1 LLSWYYFYLPFGDNK
16 LKNKNIYLFFKK
28 ETLKMLLLGFSSGL
42 PILLIFSTLSV
53 WLFKAG
59 IDRSTITLFSWVGF
73 TYAFK
78 YLWSPIVDNF
88 KIPFFDKMGHRRG
101 WLLFTQLMI
110 IASLILTSLTDP
122 AKSLLFIT
130 ISITLLAIFS
140 STQDILIDAF
150 RIESS
155 PIYLQGPLSSMYIA
169 GYRLAMLIGG
179 AGSLWLASY
188 LGSEIYNK
196 NVWKT
201 VYLIMALF
209 MVVGVITTLLSKEP
223 KINNKKNLKINEHAK
238 FLFVFILSL
247 AGFIFLYNF
256 INNPFGENEIIKKF
270 LFSIMRIFLCFTFF
284 GIIIFSMMSTKYIS
298 KTIVKKIYLDPVL
311 NFLNRYGRF
320 AFSIL
325 FLIALYR
332 IADVVMGVMANIF
345 YLEKGFNI
353 NQIATYSKFFGVF
366 ATIAG
371 GFLGGFFCLKF
382 GTMRSLFIGAFIA
395 SSSNLLFAWLAISE
409 PSIKFLIGVITADNI
424 ASGFAG
430 AAFVVYL
437 SALTSLKFTATQYA
451 LFSSIMLFIP
461 KLVAGYSGSWVDAIG
476 YSNYFVVTALLGVP
490 VLILIIWLSKVAPIR
505 E

>member
-1 LLSWYYFYLPFGDNK
+1 M
-16 LKNKNIYLFFKK
+16 KNKNIYLFFKK

-78 YLWSPIVDNF
+78 YLWSPIVDSF

-311 NFLNRYGRF
+311 NFLNRYGKF

-382 GTMRSLFIGAFIA
+382 GTMRSLFLGAFIA

-490 VLILIIWLSKVAPIR
+490 VLILIIWLSKVAHIR

>member
-1 LLSWYYFYLPFGDNK
+1 M
-16 LKNKNIYLFFKK
+16 KNKNIYLFFKK

-209 MVVGVITTLLSKEP
+209 MVVGVITTLVSKEP

-284 GIIIFSMMSTKYIS
+284 GVIIFSMMSTKYIS

-311 NFLNRYGRF
+311 NFLNRYGKF

-345 YLEKGFNI
+345 YLEKGFNV
-353 NQIATYSKFFGVF
+353 NEIATYSKFFGVF

-382 GTMRSLFIGAFIA
+382 GTMRSLFLGAFIA

>member
-1 LLSWYYFYLPFGDNK
+1 
-16 LKNKNIYLFFKK
+16 
-28 ETLKMLLLGFSSGL
+28 MLLLGFSSGL

-209 MVVGVITTLLSKEP
+209 MVVGVITTLVSKEP

-270 LFSIMRIFLCFTFF
+270 LFSIMRIFLCFAFF
-284 GIIIFSMMSTKYIS
+284 GVIIFSMMSTKYIS

-311 NFLNRYGRF
+311 NFLNRYGKF

-382 GTMRSLFIGAFIA
+382 GTMRSLFLGAFIA

>member
-1 LLSWYYFYLPFGDNK
+1 
-16 LKNKNIYLFFKK
+16 
-28 ETLKMLLLGFSSGL
+28 MLLLGFSSGL

-209 MVVGVITTLLSKEP
+209 MVVGVITTLVSKEP

-284 GIIIFSMMSTKYIS
+284 GVIIFSMMSTKYIS
-298 KTIVKKIYLDPVL
+298 KTIVKKIYLNPVL
-311 NFLNRYGRF
+311 NFLNRYGKF

-353 NQIATYSKFFGVF
+353 NEIATYSKFFGVF

-382 GTMRSLFIGAFIA
+382 GTMRSLFLGAFIA

>member
-1 LLSWYYFYLPFGDNK
+1 
-16 LKNKNIYLFFKK
+16 
-28 ETLKMLLLGFSSGL
+28 MLLLGFSSGL

-209 MVVGVITTLLSKEP
+209 MVVGVITTLVSKEP

-311 NFLNRYGRF
+311 NFLNRYGKF

-345 YLEKGFNI
+345 YLEKGFNV
-353 NQIATYSKFFGVF
+353 NEIATYSKFFGVF

-382 GTMRSLFIGAFIA
+382 GTMRSLFLGAFIA

>member
-1 LLSWYYFYLPFGDNK
+1 

-311 NFLNRYGRF
+311 NFLNRYGKF

-353 NQIATYSKFFGVF
+353 NEIATYSKFFGVF

-382 GTMRSLFIGAFIA
+382 GTMRSLFLGAFIA

>member
-1 LLSWYYFYLPFGDNK
+1 
-16 LKNKNIYLFFKK
+16 
-28 ETLKMLLLGFSSGL
+28 MLLLGFSSGL

-209 MVVGVITTLLSKEP
+209 MVVGVITTLVSKEP

-238 FLFVFILSL
+238 FLFIFILSL

-256 INNPFGENEIIKKF
+256 IDNPFGENEIIKKF

-298 KTIVKKIYLDPVL
+298 KKIVKKIYLDPVL

-382 GTMRSLFIGAFIA
+382 GTMRSLFLGAFIA

>member
-1 LLSWYYFYLPFGDNK
+1 
-16 LKNKNIYLFFKK
+16 
-28 ETLKMLLLGFSSGL
+28 MLLLGFSSGL

-88 KIPFFDKMGHRRG
+88 KIPFFDKMGHRKG

-209 MVVGVITTLLSKEP
+209 MVVGVITTLVSKEP

-284 GIIIFSMMSTKYIS
+284 GIIIFLMMSTKYIS

-311 NFLNRYGRF
+311 NFLNRYGKF

-382 GTMRSLFIGAFIA
+382 GTMRSLFLGAFIA

>member
-1 LLSWYYFYLPFGDNK
+1 
-16 LKNKNIYLFFKK
+16 
-28 ETLKMLLLGFSSGL
+28 MLLLGFSSGL

-188 LGSEIYNK
+188 LSSEIYNK

-209 MVVGVITTLLSKEP
+209 MVVGVITTLVSKEP

-284 GIIIFSMMSTKYIS
+284 GVIIFSMMSTKYIS

-311 NFLNRYGRF
+311 NFLNRYGKF

-353 NQIATYSKFFGVF
+353 NEIATYSKFFGVF

-382 GTMRSLFIGAFIA
+382 GTMRSLFLGAFIA

>member
-1 LLSWYYFYLPFGDNK
+1 M
-16 LKNKNIYLFFKK
+16 KNKNIYLFFKK

-209 MVVGVITTLLSKEP
+209 MVVGVITTLVSKEP

-256 INNPFGENEIIKKF
+256 INNPFEENEMIKKF

-284 GIIIFSMMSTKYIS
+284 GIIIFSMMNTKYIS

-311 NFLNRYGRF
+311 NFLNRYGKF

-382 GTMRSLFIGAFIA
+382 GTMRSLFLGAFIA

-437 SALTSLKFTATQYA
+437 SGLTSVKFTATQYA

-461 KLVAGYSGSWVDAIG
+461 KLVAGYSGSWVDVIG
-476 YSNYFVVTALLGVP
+476 YSNYFIVTALLGIP
-490 VLILIIWLSKVAPIR
+490 VLILIIWLSKVAPIKN
-505 E
+505 

>member
-1 LLSWYYFYLPFGDNK
+1 
-16 LKNKNIYLFFKK
+16 
-28 ETLKMLLLGFSSGL
+28 MLLLGFSSGL

-209 MVVGVITTLLSKEP
+209 MVVGVTTTLLSKEP

-311 NFLNRYGRF
+311 NFLNRYGKF

-382 GTMRSLFIGAFIA
+382 GTMRSLFLGAFIA

-505 E
+505 K

>member
-1 LLSWYYFYLPFGDNK
+1 M
-16 LKNKNIYLFFKK
+16 KNKNIYLFIKK

-209 MVVGVITTLLSKEP
+209 MVVGVITTLVSKEP

-284 GIIIFSMMSTKYIS
+284 GVIIFSMMSTKYIS

-311 NFLNRYGRF
+311 NFLNRYGKF

>member
-1 LLSWYYFYLPFGDNK
+1 M
-16 LKNKNIYLFFKK
+16 KNKNIYLFIKK

-209 MVVGVITTLLSKEP
+209 MVVGVITTLVSKEP

-298 KTIVKKIYLDPVL
+298 KKIVKKIYLDPVL
-311 NFLNRYGRF
+311 NFLNRYGKF

-382 GTMRSLFIGAFIA
+382 GTMRSLFLGAFIA

>member
-1 LLSWYYFYLPFGDNK
+1 
-16 LKNKNIYLFFKK
+16 
-28 ETLKMLLLGFSSGL
+28 MLLLGFSSGL

-284 GIIIFSMMSTKYIS
+284 GVIIFSMMSTKYIS

-311 NFLNRYGRF
+311 NFLNRYGKF

-382 GTMRSLFIGAFIA
+382 GTMRSLFLGAFIA